1 MTTILLSIVIALL
14 VFGAMSIGIIFGR
27 APIKG
32 GSCGGMSALAG
43 GDGSCQIC
51 GGDSAKCP
59 ETGSNGGDSGAGKP
73 SIFDPKNPG

>member
-1 MTTILLSIVIALL
+1 MTTILLTIVIALL

-27 APIKG
+27 APIRG

-51 GGDSAKCP
+51 GGDS
-59 ETGSNGGDSGAGKP
+59 GAGKP